1 MFLFFSGR
9 HLGAHPNGYQHGVSI
24 QNSINV
30 GKTFLRISRV
40 WKNVRNWIL
49 ERILLISFHFP
60 VSGPYLLND
69 FFIFNDLTL
78 KTSNNRGHFP
88 FSMQVVEATWM
99 TCLETFKSG
108 KELLVRCDA
117 SGKLEMQGL
126 AKPLHLYY
134 YRNCLC
140 LITRECNIFMACQLK
155 LTAVR
160 NTHE

>member
-9 HLGAHPNGYQHGVSI
+9 HLGAHPNGHQHGVSI

-30 GKTFLRISRV
+30 GKKFIRISRI
-40 WKNVRNWIL
+40 WKKFTELNL
-49 ERILLISFHFP
+49 GEDLTYLLSFPCFWTI
-60 VSGPYLLND
+60 YLLND

-108 KELLVRCDA
+108 KELLVRYA
-117 SGKLEMQGL
+117 SGKLEMQGS

-134 YRNCLC
+134 YRNCLS